1 MGKQRGNKFINAQTS
16 LNLEGCGVE
25 QSLVYCDKGGWA
37 AL

>member
-16 LNLEGCGVE
+16 LNLERGGVE
-25 QSLVYCDKGGWA
+25 QSRVNCDKGGWA